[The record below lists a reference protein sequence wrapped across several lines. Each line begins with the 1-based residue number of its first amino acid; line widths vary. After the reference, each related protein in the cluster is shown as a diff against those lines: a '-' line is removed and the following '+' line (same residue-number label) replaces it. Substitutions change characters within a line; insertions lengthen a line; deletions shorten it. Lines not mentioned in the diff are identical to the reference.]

1 MDNRFFSFMLML
13 SALIVHTHVHA
24 ATMAFD
30 NMPTNAYSS
39 QVGRALYG
47 PGLNGTAAT
56 WEGMQFTATTSG
68 YLSSVLAP
76 MTTMGNPGQS
86 ANVQLSLWSDGGSVP
101 LGIIESSTSQVGSA
115 FPAPV
120 LGWNWQGTSFL
131 QQGQTYW
138 IVAQTYTPNATV
150 SWQYVPGYLTTSA
163 VTASTSGGQPGWTVY
178 YGNGGEMAMS
188 VMVNAVPEP
197 EIYAMLLG
205 GFGLLGWMT
214 KRRKHA

>member
-1 MDNRFFSFMLML
+1 MNNRFISFLLML
-13 SALIVHTHVHA
+13 SAFAVHTHVHA
-24 ATMAFD
+24 ATTAFD
-30 NMPTNAYSS
+30 NMPASAYSS

-47 PGLNGTAAT
+47 PSLNGTTAT
-56 WEGMQFTATTSG
+56 WQGMQFTATTSG
-68 YLSSVLAP
+68 YLTSVLAP
-76 MTTMGNPGQS
+76 MTTAWNPKQT
-86 ANVQLSLWSDGGSVP
+86 ADVQLSLWSDGGSIP
-101 LGIIESSTSQVGSA
+101 LGMIESSTAQVGST

-131 QQGQTYW
+131 QQGQSYW
-138 IVAQTYTPNATV
+138 LVAQTYTPNATV
-150 SWQYVPGYLTTSA
+150 SWQYVPGYLSTSA
-163 VTASTSGGQPGWTVY
+163 VTASTGGGQTAWTVY

-214 KRRKHA
+214 NRRKRA